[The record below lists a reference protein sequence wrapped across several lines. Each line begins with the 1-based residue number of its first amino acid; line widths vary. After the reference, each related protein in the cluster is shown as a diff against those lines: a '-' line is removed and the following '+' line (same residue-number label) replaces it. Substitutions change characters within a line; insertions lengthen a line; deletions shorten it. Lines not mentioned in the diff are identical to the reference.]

1 MFLIVYFVNS
11 SLVLSFHFVSS
22 CVLLSTSL
30 TYCCLILIIPVWL
43 NPSNHSTM
51 LSHKAK
57 QDKLVRATDIDALS
71 CRYSADRKGYFVP
84 PDAYIADLIKSYERH
99 LTYCE
104 GYTPLSAGRTLR
116 SSFTEGKFPL
126 INRGTYFRTVAIN
139 RVVDEFVK
147 KYPESQI
154 VSLGGGSDTRCF
166 RVLKGSTAV
175 NYVEIDFPESA
186 KIKKLA
192 ISQNPAL
199 QNIVGVQMEPLSI
212 DSREHLANMD
222 SDLHSEKY
230 HLLGLDLRT
239 LDVCGEEKL
248 AFLDRSAPTLVI
260 SECVLC
266 YLTPEDNDK
275 VLTFWK
281 NYMTKVS
288 VLVYEPMALG
298 DAFGETMALNL
309 LNRGIDL
316 QTFHKYPDLKSRQ
329 HLFTSLGFDVKLTD
343 MALMGGY
350 SDASYSWMD
359 TKELA
364 RVSRLEMIDEVE
376 EIRLLLQHYCLIYAE
391 SGCSVDAVI
400 QLRWLM

>member
-1 MFLIVYFVNS
+1 MRYPLSHSPHLTFYCFSRLTCLC
-11 SLVLSFHFVSS
+11 LVH
-22 CVLLSTSL
+22 
-30 TYCCLILIIPVWL
+30 
-43 NPSNHSTM
+43 PSNSTM
-51 LSHKAK
+51 LSHKARE
-57 QDKLVRATDIDALS
+57 DKLVRATDIDALS
-71 CRYSADRKGYFVP
+71 CRYSADKKGYFVP

-99 LTYCE
+99 LTFSE
-104 GYTPLSAGRTLR
+104 GYTQLSAGRTLR

-139 RVVDEFVK
+139 RIVDEFVK
-147 KYPESQI
+147 KYPEGQI

-166 RVLKGSTAV
+166 RVLGGSTAV

-192 ISQNPAL
+192 ICQNPAL
-199 QNIVGVQMEPLSI
+199 QKIVGVQLEPLNI
-212 DSREHLANMD
+212 DSKEQLASMD

-248 AFLDRSAPTLVI
+248 AFLDRNAPTLVI

-266 YLTPEDNDK
+266 YLTPEDNVK

-281 NYMTKVS
+281 NYTARVA

-329 HLFTSLGFDVKLTD
+329 HLFASLHYNVKLTD

-350 SDASYSWMD
+350 SDASYSWID
-359 TKELA
+359 TNELA

-391 SGCSVDAVI
+391 SGLSVDTVI
-400 QLRWLM
+400 QLPWLV